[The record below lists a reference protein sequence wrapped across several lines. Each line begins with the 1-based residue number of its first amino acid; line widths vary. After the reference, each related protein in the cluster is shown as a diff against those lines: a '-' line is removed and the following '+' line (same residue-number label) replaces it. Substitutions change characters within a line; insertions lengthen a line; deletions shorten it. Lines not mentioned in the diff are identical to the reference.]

1 MATENWPSV
10 IIIDHLPNDDGEVSH
25 MIAALLLGRKGSV
38 GFPGKNTY
46 PILGR
51 PLMAYPLL
59 AAVFAK
65 KVDRVYVSTDDER
78 IMEIGE
84 KNGAHIIIRPPELAS
99 KTALG
104 EHAYVHGYRVIKEK
118 LKAESSRLEGEK
130 IELMVLLFCNAA
142 TILGQTIDQ
151 GIDILRQ
158 NPEYDSAVT
167 VSCYNMWSPL
177 RARKIG
183 PDGLLQP
190 FVPFETFGDPAML
203 NCDRDSQGDVLFADM
218 GVSIVRPRCLENIE
232 QGLLPQKWMG
242 RKIYPLK
249 QWGGCDVDYEWQIPS
264 VEYWLKQHGFSDSAS
279 PYNSTE

>member
-1 MATENWPSV
+1 
-10 IIIDHLPNDDGEVSH
+10 

-38 GFPGKNTY
+38 GFPGKNLY
-46 PILGR
+46 QILGR

-59 AAVFAK
+59 AAVSAK
-65 KVDRVYVSTDDER
+65 KVDSVYVSTDDER
-78 IMEIGE
+78 IMDVG
-84 KNGAHIIIRPPELAS
+84 KSHGAHIIVRPPELAS

-104 EHAYVHGYRVIKEK
+104 EDAYVHGYQVIRDYMPKGQE
-118 LKAESSRLEGEK
+118 LE
-130 IELMVLLFCNAA
+130 LLVLLFCNAA
-142 TILGQTIDQ
+142 TIIGQTIDE

-183 PDGLLQP
+183 PDGLLHP
-190 FVPFETFGDPAML
+190 FVPFETFGDPATL
-203 NCDRDSQGDVLFADM
+203 NCDRDSQGDIWFADM

-264 VEYWLKQHGFSDSAS
+264 VEYWLKQHGFSDSVS
-279 PYNSTE
+279 PYDCTK